1 MVQWAEAVNGRNLL
15 IPFAWES
22 GCDWCR
28 HTGISTCRS
37 IWGWGNV
44 QFLNFLNQSLDMLRI
59 SLSQYFFSL
68 MIFFLILDQR
78 SHPRSDTIALWWR
91 LTDNKDLQLLHT
103 SGSNHPR
110 DNPIQPAYHL
120 TLLERIVK
128 GIIIRVPGKE
138 ESCQVILVSS
148 LKTQRMPLK
157 LTFFILQQTLVPRL
171 KWLRIFCC
179 QTARLRKRNTTNEIR
194 LSGEQ
199 RVYYDSSTYSI

>member
-1 MVQWAEAVNGRNLL
+1 MPDKNGTMSGNGKHKFVNGRNLL

-44 QFLNFLNQSLDMLRI
+44 QFLNYLNQSLDMLRI

-120 TLLERIVK
+120 PLFERIVK
-128 GIIIRVPGKE
+128 GIIIHVPGKE

-157 LTFFILQQTLVPRL
+157 LTFFILQQSLVPRL
-171 KWLRIFCC
+171 
-179 QTARLRKRNTTNEIR
+179 
-194 LSGEQ
+194 
-199 RVYYDSSTYSI
+199 

>member
-1 MVQWAEAVNGRNLL
+1 MPDKNGTMSGSGKHKVVNGRNLL

-120 TLLERIVK
+120 PLLERIVK
-128 GIIIRVPGKE
+128 GIIIRVPE
-138 ESCQVILVSS
+138 
-148 LKTQRMPLK
+148 
-157 LTFFILQQTLVPRL
+157 
-171 KWLRIFCC
+171 
-179 QTARLRKRNTTNEIR
+179 KRNRAKWFLSVVSKLRECR
-194 LSGEQ
+194 LS
-199 RVYYDSSTYSI
+199 